1 MTLQRQL
8 LILLAVLLT
17 GLLVGILALTIS
29 NSRHYFQQQL
39 HTHAQ
44 DTATSLSLSLQ
55 SGVGTKDMALVDSM
69 VDAIFDRGYYRDLS
83 IRGVEG
89 NLILS
94 RHMDPPPHRV
104 PSWFINWLSL
114 KPLPGVAEITYDW
127 KIVGKL
133 RVLSDT
139 DGAYRELWTG
149 ARQAFYLFLSAGV
162 VSWLVL
168 LVTLRKL
175 FRPLADLEKQA
186 LAICHKDFSSQQP
199 LPKTRELRRVVQAMN
214 RMTKQLKVLFDE
226 QVAQIEQV
234 RNQAYVDSVS
244 GLGNGRFFNAQLQAR
259 IHSPEEPYVGGL
271 ARMQVKGMLSYNERV
286 GRDDGNRILK
296 RVGNIWQK
304 AMADVEGSCVA
315 RVSGARFAALLPHIE
330 RDVAELI
337 VEQVLNDIRAL
348 DEVCQGGSGLEIY
361 GGMSY
366 CQVGEDARLME
377 AQADIALQKAQNT
390 KGGNFEFFDE
400 EVHGD
405 PLSPKLAQV
414 DNWEQFLSDIIDRK
428 EVEFHYQP
436 VLSCVDQSLMHYEA
450 LARIRVD
457 GELLN
462 AGIFIPLVE
471 RFDLEEAFD
480 KLTVSALIKRLTDL
494 DDNKRAALAINLSS
508 HSVRNEAFVDW
519 LIDRVSAHQNIAS
532 YLIFEVPELTVRTA
546 HGKLK
551 RLAVGLKKVG
561 AKLSIDHFGTT
572 NSSFG
577 YLSGLPLY
585 SIKVD
590 HSYIRDIQD
599 NLDHQFFVQSLVRIA
614 HSRNILL
621 TAEMVEHQEQ
631 WDLLRS
637 FQLDGAQ
644 GYYLGE
650 PRSPDL
656 AA

>member
-1 MTLQRQL
+1 VTLQRQL